1 MTKKARLSILDP
13 PECFSDKQKLLFQ
26 TQIICYKSI
35 VKNERMSEMM
45 LDCMLQTN
53 EKCISSNTTTIRPLS
68 LNQTI
73 INTSS
78 LVTEASGIMINN
90 ANLPLKKSVSPPR
103 RTNLHLEK
111 SFIFQTDR
119 FSENTQQILN
129 SSIENNNK
137 VVLNKREAN
146 EIIESLFNQMKA
158 YIPS

>member
-13 PECFSDKQKLLFQ
+13 TECLSDKQRLLFQ

-35 VKNERMSEMM
+35 IKNERMPEMM
-45 LDCMLQTN
+45 LDSMIKTN
-53 EKCISSNTTTIRPLS
+53 EICISSTTTTTTRPLS
-68 LNQTI
+68 INQTI

-78 LVTEASGIMINN
+78 LAAEASGFMVNN
-90 ANLPLKKSVSPPR
+90 TSLPLKKSVSPLR

-111 SFIFQTDR
+111 SFTFQTDR
-119 FSENTQQILN
+119 LSEITQQILN
-129 SSIENNNK
+129 SSIENK
-137 VVLNKREAN
+137 VILNKREAN